1 MIFMV
6 KISAYLKYGTHA
18 LNSRANS
25 IYCQQYNN
33 LLTVILKD
41 IELWF
46 ILAQFQASEIHF
58 SLPKIMIF
66 FYEGIKCVLDDLFHH
81 ILSNQAQNNKK
92 SGGF

>member
-1 MIFMV
+1 MV

-46 ILAQFQASEIHF
+46 IFAKFQASEIHF
-58 SLPKIMIF
+58 LLPKIVIF
-66 FYEGIKCVLDDLFHH
+66 FFEGTKCVLDDLFHH

-92 SGGF
+92 SWGF